1 MHLNVQ
7 SLTNKLDI
15 IQAEFG
21 GFDIITLNET
31 WLDCRSTSDDFLIQ
45 GFKEPFR
52 RDRTNNRYGG
62 VIIYVNSNI
71 PCRRRYDIEVDQ
83 VECIWVEC
91 VIHKKKYL
99 IGTFYRPPN
108 SDNDVWDLIAYSMEK
123 SKDTNIENILITGD
137 FNENLNST
145 QNPKIIDII
154 SDLGMTQIR
163 SNTFYRKFPNFVR
176 FDNR

>member
-1 MHLNVQ
+1 MPENGGLNTGLAIGTIFLLLLLLSGDVELNPGPNDLTENSSEISSDFFEKFLEKSITLVHLNVQ

-31 WLDCRSTSDDFLIQ
+31 WIDYRSTSDDLLIQ
-45 GFKEPFR
+45 GFQEPFR

-99 IGTFYRPPN
+99 I
-108 SDNDVWDLIAYSMEK
+108 
-123 SKDTNIENILITGD
+123 
-137 FNENLNST
+137 
-145 QNPKIIDII
+145 
-154 SDLGMTQIR
+154 
-163 SNTFYRKFPNFVR
+163 
-176 FDNR
+176 

>member
-1 MHLNVQ
+1 MTE
-7 SLTNKLDI
+7 LTID
-15 IQAEFG
+15 
-21 GFDIITLNET
+21 TVV
-31 WLDCRSTSDDFLIQ
+31 
-45 GFKEPFR
+45 
-52 RDRTNNRYGG
+52 Y
-62 VIIYVNSNI
+62 SNI
-71 PCRRRYDIEVDQ
+71 PCGRRYDIEVDQ

-123 SKDTNIENILITGD
+123 SKDTKLENILITGD

-154 SDLGMTQIR
+154 SDL
-163 SNTFYRKFPNFVR
+163 
-176 FDNR
+176 